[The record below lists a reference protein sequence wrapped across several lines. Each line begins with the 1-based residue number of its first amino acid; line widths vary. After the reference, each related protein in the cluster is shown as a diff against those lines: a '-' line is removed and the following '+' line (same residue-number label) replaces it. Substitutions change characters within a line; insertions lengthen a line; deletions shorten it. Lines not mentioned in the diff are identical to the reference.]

1 VRFERLR
8 LKNFKCYAETDL
20 RLTDGVTVIHGLNG
34 SGKSSLLEACFFA
47 LYGARALDQTL
58 DEVVTIGAESARVE
72 LWFTHAGAEYRI
84 ERELKTRGESVATT
98 TCVLEGAEETIE
110 GARDVRSAVVDLL
123 RMDAGAFVN
132 CAYVRQGEVNK
143 LINASPGDR
152 QDMIDDLLQLGKLE
166 DYRERASAARVGVGR
181 VRDNKHGALEDV
193 ESQIAEKEQTDL
205 HDRLNALQSELGDVQ
220 ADIERFEKN
229 REKAR
234 RQRDEAVAT
243 LEEYE
248 ERKAELAEITADIE
262 ELTDEIAEAERE
274 RSQKADRVSEL
285 RERAE
290 HLRGEAAE
298 LLAETDLEADRIAA
312 LDDGSLDTRLETLRK
327 DREAVRDRIS
337 ELRVE
342 IQKHEGEAETA
353 RDRAAELEETA
364 ESKREEAA
372 ALERDLAE
380 ARRELAERRD
390 RIEALGEEI
399 EATRETFEAAP
410 VGPEAAEAHR
420 DDVAER
426 LRETREELAGLE
438 ADLSNAR
445 DAVAEAERLLE
456 AGKCPECGQP
466 VDDSPH
472 VNSIAADRDRV
483 ADLEAEVE
491 SLETHRETLQAQLER
506 AEELVA
512 AADDLE
518 SLRDERNRL
527 RERVEEQESLRAER
541 EERIATLRGEA
552 EDLEQEAETKRETA
566 ETAAAAADATREQMG
581 KRNGES
587 ADLKTAIE
595 RVETL
600 ADRLDA
606 ATELETEVE
615 SLREARAN
623 LADRADL
630 LRDRLAE
637 KRERK
642 ADLADA
648 LDEDALTAAQQKQ
661 ERAEEYLSK
670 VEPKLEELTD
680 ERDTLQAKIGGVK
693 RELSELEEL
702 RERREELAATVER
715 LESLYAEA
723 QTLQDTYADL
733 RSDLRQRNVRKLER
747 LLNETFEL
755 VYGNDAYSHIELD
768 GEYALTVYQKDGDPL
783 DPEQLSGGERAVFN
797 LSLRCAIYRLLAEG
811 IEGAAPMPPLILD
824 EPTTF
829 LDAGHVA
836 KLVELIESMTALGV
850 DQILVV
856 SHDDELVG
864 AADELVTVRKDP
876 TSNRSSVE
884 RADAVD
890 AAAIA
895 ALD

>member
-1 VRFERLR
+1 MRFERLR

-58 DEVVTIGAESARVE
+58 DEIVTIGAESARVE

-98 TCVLEGAEETIE
+98 TCVLEWAEETIE

-181 VRDNKHGALEDV
+181 VRNNKHGALKDV

-205 HDRLNALQSELGDVQ
+205 HGRLNALQSELGDVQ

-248 ERKAELAEITADIE
+248 ERKAEIAEITADIE

-290 HLRGEAAE
+290 HLRGEAAD
-298 LLAETDLEADRIAA
+298 LLAETDLEVDRIAA

-327 DREAVRDRIS
+327 EREAVRDRIS

-353 RDRAAELEETA
+353 RDRAAELEEAA

-420 DDVAER
+420 DDLAER

-456 AGKCPECGQP
+456 AGKCPECGQS

-491 SLETHRETLQAQLER
+491 SLETHRETFQSQLER

-527 RERVEEQESLRAER
+527 RERVEEQESLRDER

-630 LRDRLAE
+630 LRDRLTE
-637 KRERK
+637 KREQK

-670 VEPKLEELTD
+670 VEPKLEELAD

-755 VYGNDAYSHIELD
+755 VYGNDAYSHIELN

-876 TSNRSSVE
+876 TSNRSSVK

-890 AAAIA
+890 VAAIA